1 MNESR
6 HVQLMYDKFRRYRK
20 REEDKVAVREAEVKR
35 AGNVDALEAKV
46 QERGAQLSAVERE
59 VVQKEKVSTGLD
71 CTDWPKVGSRGRAS
85 LHAVCSVC
93 ASYASWVGFVGYTGS
108 EFFYLFTC
116 RTCVLIPCFVSY
128 LCLSVSLSVSLSF
141 SLSVSLCVHL
151 PACLPACDSC

>member
-93 ASYASWVGFVGYTGS
+93 LCAHLMPLGWVLLVIQAVS
-108 EFFYLFTC
+108 SFTS
-116 RTCVLIPCFVSY
+116 LLAAHVS
-128 LCLSVSLSVSLSF
+128 
-141 SLSVSLCVHL
+141 
-151 PACLPACDSC
+151 